1 MKKFLLASLLVAPL
15 LGGAGIAHAAGGPN
29 SAARGTGTYS
39 PNASCVGWGASQTA
53 HFYPGA
59 VPDALASTGMST
71 ATFIAYLHSLGPN
84 CGLLP

>member
-1 MKKFLLASLLVAPL
+1 VKKFLLVSLLVAPL
-15 LGGAGIAHAAGGPN
+15 LAGGGTAHAASGN
-29 SAARGTGTYS
+29 TSAGRGSGTSS

-71 ATFIAYLHSLGPN
+71 AAFVAYLRSLGPN
-84 CGLLP
+84 CGLLG